1 MSQIE
6 YDPEPDGPSATTLWW
21 IAVGLSLGPAVSNG
35 LARFAYGLLLPEM
48 QADLG
53 WNYTQAGWINTA
65 NAIGYLIG
73 SVLALALVRPLGPVR
88 LFVWGM
94 ALTTLALTGSALARD
109 LEWLSFWRV
118 MTGIGGA
125 PVFIAGG
132 AIASGIFVRDRT
144 KNALV
149 IAVYFGG
156 GGLGMMITGL
166 ILPGF
171 MQWFGQ
177 TGWPMAWLMLGLG
190 SFLAF
195 IPSFLAAE
203 AAPRPVGKA
212 GGQGGRLPVGAMLP
226 ALAAYFMFGLGY
238 LIYITF
244 LIAWM
249 RDQGF
254 GVLLLSA
261 TWAVMG
267 LAVMLSPFVWRGVLA
282 SAQGGRAIALTS
294 LAVGLGIL
302 LPLTG
307 GGTAAVIA
315 SALLMGGSFF
325 MVPTA
330 VTTFGRK
337 NLPEPSWG
345 ASIALFTVV
354 FSVGQ
359 ILGPVGAG
367 WLADMTGA
375 TDAGLLAA
383 GVILLLGALIGAVQQ
398 PLKQIH

>member
-1 MSQIE
+1 MSQIQ
-6 YDPEPDGPSATTLWW
+6 YDPEPDGPSTAQLWW
-21 IAVGLSLGPAVSNG
+21 IAIGLSLGPAVSNG

-53 WNYTQAGWINTA
+53 WSYTQAGWINTA
-65 NAIGYLIG
+65 NAIGYLLG
-73 SVLALALVRPLGPVR
+73 SLLALALVRPLGPVR

-94 ALTTLALTGSALARD
+94 ALTTLALSASALTRD
-109 LEWLSFWRV
+109 LEWLSLWRIV
-118 MTGIGGA
+118 AGIGGA

-132 AIASGIFVRDRT
+132 AIASAIFVRDRAR
-144 KNALV
+144 NALV

-156 GGLGMMITGL
+156 GGLGMIATGL

-171 MQWFGQ
+171 MSWFGAA
-177 TGWPMAWLMLGLG
+177 GWPLAWLLLGLG
-190 SFLAF
+190 SFLCF
-195 IPSFLAAE
+195 IPSCLAAE
-203 AAPRPVGKA
+203 AAPVPASGSK
-212 GGQGGRLPVGAMLP
+212 GGGRLPILAMAP

-244 LIAWM
+244 LIAWL
-249 RDQGF
+249 RAQGA
-254 GVLLLSA
+254 GVPLISA

-267 LAVMLSPFVWRGVLA
+267 LAVMLSPFVWRRVLA
-282 SAQGGRAIALTS
+282 SARGGRAIALTS
-294 LAVGLGIL
+294 LAVGAGIL
-302 LPLTG
+302 LPLSG
-307 GGTAAVIA
+307 LGTPAVIA
-315 SALLMGGSFF
+315 SAILMGGSFF

-337 NLPEPSWG
+337 NLPEAAWG

-359 ILGPVGAG
+359 IIGPVGAG
-367 WLADMTGA
+367 WLADLTGA

-383 GVILLLGALIGAVQQ
+383 GLILLIGAAIGAIQR
-398 PLKQIH
+398 PLVTSH